1 ASEIQDVVLVSDGI
15 FNQSYHPKWLSKW
28 PNFNVHTL
36 ALGDSIQY
44 PDVAVGKLRHN
55 AFSYLG
61 NEFPVEVLIET
72 KAWENQSIELVLKDK
87 KSKILKSKTFT
98 NPKQG
103 EQLSF
108 ETKLEAKSIG
118 IQDYTLELLTDV
130 EEKNTENNRKTFQI
144 EVLESRTNVLLLH
157 SEIHPDF
164 AAFAQ
169 ALKEDQSTELVSK
182 SIKEVSQNELKS
194 YNAILFLGYQNQ
206 TQAFLKQSLEVEQAF
221 VLVLHQTS
229 DLEHLALNFSH
240 VFQKQSAQKLDWEEA
255 KALPSPVFSSFTLN
269 EQTKTFLNEV
279 PPLNVPFFDLKIKT
293 KQQLFL
299 SQQQLGQ
306 TNGKSVL
313 SFGEHKSSRF
323 ALLQAEGFWKW
334 RMYNFREHKRFD
346 EFDGLF
352 KSILRFVNLPKNKQ
366 TCYVDFP
373 KILNQNQNYEMQVK
387 LYNEA
392 YEQVSGDA
400 LDLQIEREAGENK
413 QTFALVNTSGTYFSE
428 LRFDELGTYTFKV
441 VNLSKNGKI
450 EQEGSF
456 QVKANT
462 IENKAKV
469 AQFDVLRT
477 ISQKTDAQFFTF
489 DKRSEL
495 LTKLAQKPVDFQ
507 TFETQETKSLFDYP
521 WILVSLL
528 VLMLLEWFLRRKNQ
542 ML

>member
-1 ASEIQDVVLVSDGI
+1 
-15 FNQSYHPKWLSKW
+15 
-28 PNFNVHTL
+28 
-36 ALGDSIQY
+36 
-44 PDVAVGKLRHN
+44 
-55 AFSYLG
+55 
-61 NEFPVEVLIET
+61 
-72 KAWENQSIELVLKDK
+72 
-87 KSKILKSKTFT
+87 
-98 NPKQG
+98 
-103 EQLSF
+103 
-108 ETKLEAKSIG
+108 
-118 IQDYTLELLTDV
+118 
-130 EEKNTENNRKTFQI
+130 
-144 EVLESRTNVLLLH
+144 SRTNVLLLH